1 MTYKPMAALQ
11 EVAGPAG
18 YANGPVLQNRGR
30 DKISWGKE
38 IWDYI
43 DMAVHDECT
52 RVRVAA
58 KYLPIHPVPDHTTT
72 VPADS
77 VSAPAEEAG
86 VIGAFAVDEGAV
98 TRLIEF
104 WVEFSLTPQQ
114 LEQESQITN
123 AHRGHS
129 TAVTLATRAANLL
142 VRAEDMIVFQGH
154 AAFGTDFFQKNIRS
168 RGVPAD
174 FGLLDII
181 PAGADSSVPEL
192 LGDQVITV
200 ERSDTTSPV
209 PVYGENT
216 FKAVAQGY
224 AVLQDKGHYG
234 PYGLTLQT
242 VPFADT
248 HAPLAGTLIMPA
260 DRIQPLATAGF
271 YGSGTLAAATSP
283 DLEPQF
289 TGSMVSVGGNTVDL
303 VVGTDATTAFMQQ
316 NVDGN
321 YQFRMLERM
330 ALRLKDIS
338 AVVRFEFQ

>member
-1 MTYKPMAALQ
+1 MAYPPTTVPELGQSA
-11 EVAGPAG
+11 EHVTRSMI
-18 YANGPVLQNRGR
+18 QNRGR

-58 KYLPIHPVPDHTTT
+58 KYLPIHQVPDYMTT

-77 VSAPAEEAG
+77 VSAPADEAG
-86 VIGAFAVDEGAV
+86 VTGAFAVDEGAV

-114 LEQESQITN
+114 LEQETQIAN
-123 AHRGHS
+123 EHRGHS

-142 VRAEDMIVFQGH
+142 MRAEDTIIFQGQ
-154 AAFGTDFFQKNIRS
+154 ATFDTDFFQRNIRS

-181 PAGADSSVPEL
+181 PTGADSSVPEL
-192 LGDQVITV
+192 SSDQVIPV
-200 ERSDTTSPV
+200 ERIPKDNPL

-216 FKAVAQGY
+216 FTAVAQGY
-224 AVLQDKGHYG
+224 AVLQGKGHYG
-234 PYGLTLQT
+234 PYGLTLGT

-248 HAPLAGTLIMPA
+248 HAPLQTTLIMPA

-271 YGSGTLAAATSP
+271 YSSGTLAAATETGA
-283 DLEPQF
+283 EPQS

-303 VVGTDATTAFMQQ
+303 VVGIDATTAFMQQ
-316 NVDGN
+316 DVDGN
-321 YQFRMLERM
+321 YRFRVLERL

-338 AVVRFEFQ
+338 AIVRLEFH

>member
-1 MTYKPMAALQ
+1 MTYQPTAAPQ
-11 EVAGPAG
+11 VAGSSG
-18 YANGPVLQNRGR
+18 SANGTVIQSRGR
-30 DKISWGKE
+30 DKIYWSNE

-77 VSAPAEEAG
+77 VSAPDAEAG

-114 LEQESQITN
+114 LEQESQIAN
-123 AHRGHS
+123 AHRGYS

-142 VRAEDMIVFQGH
+142 VRAEDMIIFRGQV
-154 AAFGTDFFQKNIRS
+154 AFGTGFFQENIRS

-181 PAGADSSVPEL
+181 PAEASSSVPEL
-192 LGDQVITV
+192 PKEQVITV
-200 ERSDTTSPV
+200 DRSDPASKV

-242 VPFADT
+242 IPFADT

-271 YGSGTLAAATSP
+271 YGSGTLAAATTA
-283 DLEPQF
+283 DAEPQF

-316 NVDGN
+316 DVDGN
-321 YQFRMLERM
+321 YRFRVLERL
-330 ALRLKDIS
+330 ALRLKDNS
-338 AVVRFEFQ
+338 AVIRLEFQ

>member
-1 MTYKPMAALQ
+1 MI
-11 EVAGPAG
+11 
-18 YANGPVLQNRGR
+18 QNRGR

-38 IWDYI
+38 IWDFI

-58 KYLPIHPVPDHTTT
+58 KYLPIHQVPDYTTT

-86 VIGAFAVDEGAV
+86 VIGAFAVDEGAI

-114 LEQESQITN
+114 LEQETQIAN
-123 AHRGHS
+123 EHRGHS

-142 VRAEDMIVFQGH
+142 MRAEDMIIYQGR
-154 AAFGTDFFQKNIRS
+154 AAFATDFFQNNIRS

-181 PAGADSSVPEL
+181 PAGADSSIPEL
-192 LGDQVITV
+192 PEDQVITV
-200 ERSDTTSPV
+200 KRSDSTSV
-209 PVYGENT
+209 LPVYGENT
-216 FKAVAQGY
+216 FKAVAEGY
-224 AVLQDKGHYG
+224 AVLQGKGHYG

-248 HAPLAGTLIMPA
+248 HAPLQGTLIMPA
-260 DRIQPLATAGF
+260 DRIRPLATAGF
-271 YGSGTLAAATSP
+271 YGSGTLAAATT
-283 DLEPQF
+283 DVEPQF

-303 VVGTDATTAFMQQ
+303 VVGTDATTAFSYQDE
-316 NVDGN
+316 DGN
-321 YQFRMLERM
+321 YRFRVLERL